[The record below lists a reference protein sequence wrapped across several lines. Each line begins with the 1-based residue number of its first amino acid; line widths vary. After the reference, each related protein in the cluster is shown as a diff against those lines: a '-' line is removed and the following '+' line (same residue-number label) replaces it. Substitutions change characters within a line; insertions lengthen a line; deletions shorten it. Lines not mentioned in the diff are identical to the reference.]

1 MQNPV
6 KYNRATVSVSI
17 EKDVEH
23 AFREECKKN
32 NFVMSRIA
40 EQLFREWLEKER
52 GVEIGA
58 SPTKG
63 S

>member
-6 KYNRATVSVSI
+6 KYNRGTVSVSI

-23 AFREECKKN
+23 AFRQECKKN

-40 EQLFREWLEKER
+40 EQLFRQWLEER
-52 GVEIGA
+52 KVKIEGS
-58 SPTKG
+58 SPKQG